1 MAGRLRTGACP
12 ARQMSEADAI
22 VSRGHGCNCHPW
34 HMQVSEWWNATFPND
49 QNWYKSGAVGA
60 RGSNYYQYVSTII
73 GVIEVR

>member
-1 MAGRLRTGACP
+1 
-12 ARQMSEADAI
+12 
-22 VSRGHGCNCHPW
+22 
-34 HMQVSEWWNATFPND
+34 MQVSEWWNATFPND